1 MRCTEKT
8 SPLTI
13 ASLALNAGL
22 IAVLLL
28 ANLRNSP
35 PQIARPAP
43 EDELHGR
50 TRSPLGAADE
60 QTRPSM
66 RETDGTDWRESLHR
80 SNVPRHVLIA
90 AIQADFHAKWS
101 ERDIELQKQYT
112 NGKVEMED
120 LALFNLDRE
129 IALEAAMRDALGEDA
144 FREWDRNRKF
154 FDINTG
160 ALALTADEA
169 NKLHPLRTA
178 LTDRLRALERAK
190 LKKEIDP
197 AAYDERVEIAQAD
210 YEQELKKLVGF
221 ERFNEARDS
230 GIPAYLRRELRGLGI
245 SEAQFAQVQEIEGT
259 FGDGRADLQIAAQHG
274 SIDSAKLDQEQEAL
288 TQLREAQLQQALGEK
303 AYALYRKQQDPRYQT
318 MVDFAPSWRLS
329 AQDIENVFELL
340 HAHETETRRVKLS
353 AYAAGIPPE
362 KIQDQV
368 SALQARLNESL
379 LQTLSSEQIAKLG
392 RNGVVGP

>member
-1 MRCTEKT
+1 
-8 SPLTI
+8 
-13 ASLALNAGL
+13 
-22 IAVLLL
+22 
-28 ANLRNSP
+28 
-35 PQIARPAP
+35 
-43 EDELHGR
+43 
-50 TRSPLGAADE
+50 
-60 QTRPSM
+60 
-66 RETDGTDWRESLHR
+66 
-80 SNVPRHVLIA
+80 LIA
-90 AIQADFHAKWS
+90 AIQADFHAKWN
-101 ERDIELQKQYT
+101 ERDLELQKQYT

-129 IALEAAMRDALGEDA
+129 IALEAALRDALGEDA

-169 NKLHPLRTA
+169 NELHPLRTA

-197 AAYDERVEIAQAD
+197 ATYEERLETAQAD

-245 SEAQFAQVQEIEGT
+245 SETQFAQVQEIEGA
-259 FGDGRADLQIAAQHG
+259 FGDGRADLQVAAQQG
-274 SIDSAKLDQEQEAL
+274 SIDSVKLDQEQETL
-288 TQLREAQLQQALGEK
+288 TQLKEAQLQQALGEK

-329 AQDIENVFELL
+329 AQDIENVFDLL

-353 AYAAGIPPE
+353 AYAAGTPPD

-368 SALQARLNESL
+368 STLQTQLNESL
-379 LQTLSSEQIAKLG
+379 LKTLSSEQIANLR